1 MDNTQEVTAVEPHRH
16 TTRRMRPPHYIEGK
30 TMTDVDLRRML
41 ETEAAEAKSKKFL
54 KGLMLAS
61 AVVILVVLS
70 SGVSLLYGMNLMASF
85 GTTRTEI
92 VPVASSYYGPG
103 YIYIRVPKD
112 SSAVRKLRLLNR
124 ILEDKVIL
132 EELRAANP
140 NIDLDHIQAGQS
152 IRVPVYVSV
161 RTDENGIGAENV
173 IRRETTEFPSVTL
186 GDWFGKNDDWR
197 DQTHVW

>member
-30 TMTDVDLRRML
+30 TMTDIDLQRIL
-41 ETEAAEAKSKKFL
+41 DTQAAARKSKKFV
-54 KGLMLAS
+54 KNLMLGV
-61 AVVILVVLS
+61 AVSILMAVTFVVAF
-70 SGVSLLYGMNLMASF
+70 GFGMNFMASY
-85 GTTRTEI
+85 GTTRSEI

-140 NIDLDHIQAGQS
+140 SIDLDHIQAGQS

-186 GDWFGKNDDWR
+186 GDWFGKNEDWR